1 MLAGGVGGAHS
12 GGLCIPPSLFESS
25 SILKNNNEMIESIKN
40 YLQKNLMIFS
50 FSLYT
55 YILKANPPVF
65 PKHLLLWV

>member
-40 YLQKNLMIFS
+40 YLQKNLMIF
-50 FSLYT
+50 LLV
-55 YILKANPPVF
+55 YIPIF
-65 PKHLLLWV
+65 